1 MEGPPHS
8 IIAPLFPETTAG
20 ARVLAWH
27 FVDETLRDGTP
38 LPPDGELLTHDGAV
52 SLCESGLHASE
63 RVLDALKFAQG
74 NTICR
79 VECDDLG
86 ERQKDKFVCGSRTI
100 VWRLDGEEVLRA
112 FARKVALD
120 VAEFWDMPDEVRKFL
135 ETGNDNLRV
144 AARGAARQASR
155 EAVLSDEPQA
165 AAAGEAARAAAA
177 RTHEARSTGLAAAWA
192 ASKATRRP
200 DAWDTYDRLL
210 EEMIE
215 EARASAPAQ
224 VTEDDEWGDFADE
237 IEAEFT

>member
-1 MEGPPHS
+1 M
-8 IIAPLFPETTAG
+8 TG

-27 FVDETLRDGTP
+27 FVDETLKDGAP
-38 LPPDGELLTHDGAV
+38 VPADGERLAHDGPV
-52 SLCESGLHASE
+52 SLCEGGLHASE
-63 RVLDALKFAQG
+63 QVLDALKFAPG
-74 NTICR
+74 NIICR
-79 VECDDLG
+79 VECDDVG
-86 ERQKDKFVCGSRTI
+86 ERQSDKFVCGARTI
-100 VWRLDGEEVLRA
+100 VWRIDGEEVLRA

-177 RTHEARSTGLAAAWA
+177 RTHAARSTGLAAAWA
-192 ASKATRRP
+192 ASKATRRA
-200 DAWDTYDRLL
+200 DAWETYGRLL
-210 EEMIE
+210 EAMIE
-215 EARASAPAQ
+215 EARSTAPAQ
-224 VTEDDEWGDFADE
+224 AAEDDEWGDFADE